1 MPAKDVLQDDN
12 VHPNLRGMGIL
23 AQDIFMKMSL
33 SPEILEREKKQKAGM
48 DDDWNNA
55 VRVQLEKQEQEQK
68 QQSLVS
74 VYPGQLTQ

>member
-1 MPAKDVLQDDN
+1 
-12 VHPNLRGMGIL
+12 MGIL